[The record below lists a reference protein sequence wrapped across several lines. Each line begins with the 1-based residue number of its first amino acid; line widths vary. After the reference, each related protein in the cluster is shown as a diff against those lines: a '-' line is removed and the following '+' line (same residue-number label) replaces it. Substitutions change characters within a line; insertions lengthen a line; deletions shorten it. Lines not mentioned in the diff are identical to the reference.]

1 MTALELIQK
10 RIEVLKTQQES
21 DTIPQN
27 IQMYEFAIRQLERV
41 KELIELE
48 VK

>member
-1 MTALELIQK
+1 MTALEIIQN
-10 RIEVLKTQQES
+10 RLDALKTQQKN
-21 DTIPQN
+21 DTMPQN